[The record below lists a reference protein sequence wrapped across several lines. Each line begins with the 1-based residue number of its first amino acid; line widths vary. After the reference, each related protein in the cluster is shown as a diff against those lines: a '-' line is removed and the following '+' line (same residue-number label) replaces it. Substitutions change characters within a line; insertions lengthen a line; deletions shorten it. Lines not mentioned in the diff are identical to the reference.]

1 MLFDTSMAQHL
12 PEIAPVNQRD
22 ERMWSSR
29 TGTRPTIKS
38 SRRPRQTP
46 PNWSLNILLC
56 YQSHRRNACK
66 PRDFIQASPSQTGP
80 SAQIAIV
87 SFSQILGCRG
97 FVCERRISV
106 WLAFWANVIDVY
118 RLTVVLADF
127 YPQFPLFRFGL
138 SAFVSAPACHCA
150 LPRILLRSRH
160 ASLAA

>member
-1 MLFDTSMAQHL
+1 MAQHL

-46 PNWSLNILLC
+46 HPPIGHLIFC
-56 YQSHRRNACK
+56 YATDQSHRRNACK
-66 PRDFIQASPSQTGP
+66 PTDFIQASPSQTGP
-80 SAQIAIV
+80 LAQIAIV

-118 RLTVVLADF
+118 RLTVVLAGF

-150 LPRILLRSRH
+150 LPRILR
-160 ASLAA
+160 